1 MSDKNVLDC
10 RGLACPEPVV
20 RSKKHIGEHK
30 PESFAV
36 LVDNQAALENVSR
49 LLKTQGYRVESDKQ
63 GADWRIKA
71 TRSASSGGVE
81 LPLEGAQADDD
92 CALEK
97 VCVVISSPVFG
108 TGDDELGAKL
118 MKNFLATLPEFG
130 KSLWLLILLNGGVK
144 LAAKGSHVLD
154 QLQALKDEGTGI
166 LVCGTC
172 LEHFKLLQDKVVGET
187 TNMMDVVTSM
197 QFADKVIKI

>member
-1 MSDKNVLDC
+1 MPDNSNQLDC

-20 RSKKHIGEHK
+20 RSKKHISRNS
-30 PESFAV
+30 PDALTV
-36 LVDNQAALENVSR
+36 IVDNQAAMENVSR
-49 LLKTQGYRVESDKQ
+49 LLRNQGYQVEAAKN
-63 GADWRIKA
+63 GADWHVSG
-71 TRSASSGGVE
+71 TRNGAA
-81 LPLEGAQADDD
+81 LPLEGAAEDCD
-92 CALEK
+92 CAQEK
-97 VCVVISSPVFG
+97 VCVVIASPVFG
-108 TGDDELGAKL
+108 SGDDELGSKL

-130 KSLWLLILLNGGVK
+130 KSLWLVILLNGGVK

-154 QLQALKDEGTGI
+154 QLKALHEEGTGI

-172 LEHFKLLQDKVVGET
+172 LEHFNLLQDKVIGET